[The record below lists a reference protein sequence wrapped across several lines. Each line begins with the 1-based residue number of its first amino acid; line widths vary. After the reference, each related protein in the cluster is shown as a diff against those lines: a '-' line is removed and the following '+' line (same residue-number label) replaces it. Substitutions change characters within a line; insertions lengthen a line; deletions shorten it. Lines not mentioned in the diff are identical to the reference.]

1 MNGAAIGGM
10 EIYMNKTEKNKK
22 LFSSG
27 GIFVDFF
34 IGFLI
39 AACIAGVVYRC
50 FIYDPSAR
58 VQEGETYEVYFEIE
72 NARESF
78 ADYLNHGDAV
88 YDSATGMQ
96 IGVLTLH
103 QEHAENSAVAL
114 VQDAQNENAPVVI
127 RGVMSS
133 VTGDMEQGTLVIDGM
148 YSLTPGQ
155 VLEIYTD
162 TVSVNIRILQI
173 TECSEEK

>member
-1 MNGAAIGGM
+1 
-10 EIYMNKTEKNKK
+10 
-22 LFSSG
+22 
-27 GIFVDFF
+27 
-34 IGFLI
+34 
-39 AACIAGVVYRC
+39 
-50 FIYDPSAR
+50 
-58 VQEGETYEVYFEIE
+58 
-72 NARESF
+72 
-78 ADYLNHGDAV
+78 
-88 YDSATGMQ
+88 MQ

-127 RGVMSS
+127 RGVMRS
-133 VTGDMEQGTLVIDGM
+133 VTGEMEQGTLVIDGT